1 MKNDTAKSYVID
13 GGKIMR
19 YILAIDIGTTAI
31 KGAVIG
37 EDGVI
42 YGTKTSEYPLTTL
55 STGEVEADLQLYI
68 DAFRSSIKGAVAES
82 GVDVKNIKCI
92 GFSSTAET
100 CVFLDA
106 DNQPLCKVIAW
117 MDTRAVA
124 EAEYLSKHFDKKDII
139 KKVGFD
145 GIYAIHPVSK
155 ILAVKNKT
163 PEVFEKT
170 RMFAQIKDYF
180 IYRLT
185 GSYYTDHSTT
195 SDHGFFDITNRCYWK
210 EMLDFTGIREEYLP
224 KLVEPGTELGVIT
237 PNAAEE
243 YGLSPDTKINVGA
256 FDQGCGAIGAGNIK
270 PGITSESTGSAL
282 VTVATID
289 ELNPDSEGDVPT
301 LCSGIPG
308 KYMYQPYCTGSMIM
322 KWYRDMFCEAEKKI
336 EEETGLNAYTQMD
349 ELVKAT
355 PAGADGLI
363 MLPYFQGSGIPE
375 LNEKAQ
381 GVYYGI
387 NAGHTRGHFI
397 RAIMEGLAIA
407 LKRML
412 ECEMKLGATMTEIR
426 SLGGGSQ
433 SKAWCQIKADILGM
447 PVKVI
452 DNSESTP
459 CMGCAILAGVA
470 NGMWKS
476 VDEAAE
482 KFVSVK
488 EIYYPNPEYAEVYQQ
503 TYDKYVE
510 ITKALNP
517 TFR

>member
-1 MKNDTAKSYVID
+1 MK
-13 GGKIMR
+13 
-19 YILAIDIGTTAI
+19 YILGIDIGTTAI

-37 EDGVI
+37 EDGKI

-55 STGEVEADLQLYI
+55 PTGEVEADLKLYI
-68 DAFRSSIKGAVAES
+68 NAFTQSIKGAIADAKVDTS
-82 GVDVKNIKCI
+82 DVKCV

-100 CVFLDA
+100 CVFLDKY
-106 DNQPLCKVIAW
+106 NEPLCKVISW
-117 MDTRAVA
+117 MDTRATK
-124 EAEYLSKHFDKKDII
+124 EAAYLSEHFDKKDII
-139 KKVGFD
+139 NKVGFD

-155 ILAVKNKT
+155 ILAVKNKN
-163 PEVFEKT
+163 PEIFEKT

-185 GSYYTDHSTT
+185 GEYYTDHSTA
-195 SDHGFFDITNRCYWK
+195 SDHGFFDITNRCYWN
-210 EMLDFTGIREEYLP
+210 EMLEFTGIKEEYLP
-224 KLVEPGTELGVIT
+224 KLVAPGTELGTISKE
-237 PNAAEE
+237 AASEF
-243 YGLSPDTKINVGA
+243 GLDPETKINVGA
-256 FDQGCGAIGAGNIK
+256 FDQGCGAIGAGNTK
-270 PGITSESTGSAL
+270 PGIASESTGSAL

-289 ELNPDSEGDVPT
+289 ELNPDSKGDVPT

-308 KYMYQPYCTGSMIM
+308 KYMYQPYCTGSIIM
-322 KWYRDMFCEAEKKI
+322 KWYRDVFCEAEKTV
-336 EEETGLNAYTQMD
+336 EEQTGLNAYTQMD
-349 ELVKAT
+349 EMVKAT

-375 LNEKAQ
+375 LNEKAE

-412 ECEMKLGATMTEIR
+412 ECEEKLGATMTEIR
-426 SLGGGSQ
+426 SLGGGSK

-452 DNSESTP
+452 NNSESTP

-470 NGMWKS
+470 NGMWNS
-476 VDEAAE
+476 IDEATE
-482 KFVSVK
+482 KFITIK
-488 EIYYPNPEYAEVYQQ
+488 ETYYPNPENKETYEKVYK
-503 TYDKYVE
+503 KYVE
-510 ITKALNP
+510 VTKALNP
-517 TFR
+517 TFK